1 MPRPP
6 GFHRASTLARFF
18 FIHIYLYDL
27 FRLSYTIYL
36 DIPRIH
42 HIAHISPLSA
52 SIFTSFTPFYSFRIG
67 NSPPRHTEPLIISL
81 LSRQSYVIHAENI
94 FPSRSVYSTHISSP
108 SRPILLPEN
117 LLSTTFNNSAVIP
130 PNHMVPTA
138 SDIDVRRLLEA
149 LERLA
154 VGTEASG
161 ACSSFRERH
170 NGSRGANIYGYLRVQ

>member
-94 FPSRSVYSTHISSP
+94 FLSRSVYSTHISSP

-117 LLSTTFNNSAVIP
+117 LYQQPSTTQ
-130 PNHMVPTA
+130 
-138 SDIDVRRLLEA
+138 LLPRQITWYPLRA
-149 LERLA
+149 
-154 VGTEASG
+154 TST
-161 ACSSFRERH
+161 CD
-170 NGSRGANIYGYLRVQ
+170 GYLRRWSG